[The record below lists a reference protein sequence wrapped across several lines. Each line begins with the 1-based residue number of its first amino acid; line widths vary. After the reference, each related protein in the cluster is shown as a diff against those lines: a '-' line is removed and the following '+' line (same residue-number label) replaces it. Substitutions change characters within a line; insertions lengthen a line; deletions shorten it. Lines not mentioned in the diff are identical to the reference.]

1 MIWRLRPHTQILSRQ
16 SCRHR
21 HGVSSAFVQITNA
34 AHGCGGCAVAPARTE
49 AAYAADNKNL
59 RAICFA
65 KSALRRPVWPII
77 RNILHPGRH
86 KNTDMGAPSF
96 RNILSINILNS
107 HNAPKSLRKRR
118 LGSNR
123 FQKNSF
129 LKSSKG
135 IFQNILLPGNFV
147 RQGMAAPGSRQTWP

>member
-1 MIWRLRPHTQILSRQ
+1 M
-16 SCRHR
+16 
-21 HGVSSAFVQITNA
+21 
-34 AHGCGGCAVAPARTE
+34 
-49 AAYAADNKNL
+49 

-86 KNTDMGAPSF
+86 KNSDQGAAFFQSRF
-96 RNILSINILNS
+96 SINILNS

-147 RQGMAAPGSRQTWP
+147 RQGMAAPGRLGHSDCDALFGKFGSVRRGHSVQRRCRFDYHPLNGTRLIIC

>member
-1 MIWRLRPHTQILSRQ
+1 M
-16 SCRHR
+16 
-21 HGVSSAFVQITNA
+21 GA
-34 AHGCGGCAVAPARTE
+34 
-49 AAYAADNKNL
+49 K
-59 RAICFA
+59 CFA

-135 IFQNILLPGNFV
+135 IFSKTYCSQVISSAWAWRL
-147 RQGMAAPGSRQTWP
+147 QAPGRLGHSDCDALFGKFGSVRRGHSVQRRCRFDYHPLNGTRHIIC